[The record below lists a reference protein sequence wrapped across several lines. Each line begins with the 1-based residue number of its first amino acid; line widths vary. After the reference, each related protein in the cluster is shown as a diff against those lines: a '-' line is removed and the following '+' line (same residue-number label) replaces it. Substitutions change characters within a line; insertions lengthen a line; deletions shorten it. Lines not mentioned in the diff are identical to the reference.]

1 MSPETRAFLD
11 GVRHADDPAP
21 EDERRVLAAVHAA
34 VAAGVVVVGSVGVS
48 KVAKVTTFFGLSA
61 LKLGGMLVA
70 IGALSWTL
78 GWALSARD
86 TPPARVMTPSGR
98 AVSGPAPIATIARP
112 VASAR
117 EEQEKPPARLRASSE
132 PVVRDPSPASLR
144 EEIALLAEVRA
155 ALARGDGATALA
167 RLDAH
172 VTTDRQLRAE
182 RRAARILALC
192 AVGRADEARRAASE
206 FLRNEPN
213 SLQRAAIER
222 SCAGTEP
229 TDER

>member
-11 GVRHADDPAP
+11 AVRHADDPAP

-34 VAAGVVVVGSVGVS
+34 VAAGVVVAGSVGVS
-48 KVAKVTTFFGLSA
+48 KVAKVTTLFGLSA
-61 LKLGGMLVA
+61 LKLGGILVA

-86 TPPARVMTPSGR
+86 TPPARAITPSGR
-98 AVSGPAPIATIARP
+98 AVSGPAPIATVARP

-117 EEQEKPPARLRASSE
+117 EEHEKPPARLRASSE
-132 PVVRDPSPASLR
+132 FVVRDPAPASLR

-192 AVGRADEARRAASE
+192 AVGRADEARQAAAE
-206 FLRNEPN
+206 FLRNEPD

-222 SCAGTEP
+222 SCAGMQH